1 MPTKRWK
8 SVSWARDKRDE
19 LYLLLGGI
27 CNGVGCDATSELQ
40 FDHIEAIDWVPSRYS
55 WSSRIAEYRRAH
67 AAGNLQLLC
76 DSCHAVKTRSQPELE
91 ENPF

>member
-1 MPTKRWK
+1 MATKRWR
-8 SVSWARDKRDE
+8 SVSWARDKRDD
-19 LYLLLGGI
+19 LYVLMGGVCQHCGEI
-27 CNGVGCDATSELQ
+27 DDLQ
-40 FDHIEAIDWVPSRYS
+40 FDHIQAIDWVPSRYS
-55 WSSRIAEYRRAH
+55 WSSRIAEYRRAY

>member
-1 MPTKRWK
+1 MATKRWK

-27 CNGVGCDATSELQ
+27 CNGRGCDCTEELQ
-40 FDHIEAIDWVPSRYS
+40 FDHIEAIDWEPSRKS
-55 WSSRIAEYRRAH
+55 WSSRIAEYRRAY
-67 AAGNLQLLC
+67 AQGNLQLLC
-76 DSCHAVKTRSQPELE
+76 DSCHAVKTRNQPELE